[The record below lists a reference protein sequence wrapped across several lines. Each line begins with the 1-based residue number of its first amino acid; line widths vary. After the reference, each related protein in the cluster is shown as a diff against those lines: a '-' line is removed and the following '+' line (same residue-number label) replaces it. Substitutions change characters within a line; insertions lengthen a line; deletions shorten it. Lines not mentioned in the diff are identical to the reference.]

1 MPEAVFYCIGS
12 GLVRFVISAV
22 LLPLVIS
29 CVLPHIVYKAGE
41 VMDRKSELIKIFAPR
56 LRQVIARTEIEY
68 DDLQE
73 IRLRVNMP
81 LMMIYKNKEY
91 RLDSGGHLLTDENCG
106 QTEVVVTPEDIR
118 ETMALVSNYS
128 LYAYEDEIRQG
139 YITIRG
145 GHRVGIAGKII
156 LENER
161 IKSIQYISFMN
172 IRLSHQVKGC
182 ADRVLPYI
190 LRDGRLCHTLIISPP
205 CCGKTTMLRDII
217 RQVSGGGQSVGV
229 VDERSEIAA
238 CYLGIPQNEVGIRTD
253 VLDGCPK
260 AHGMLML
267 LRSMSPQIIAVDEI
281 GSQEDIRAIA
291 YVINCGCKLLATVHG
306 SSIEDLMSKPVL
318 SRLVREKLFERYI
331 VLNNRGR
338 IGNIEAV
345 YNEFGTN
352 LFFH

>member
-1 MPEAVFYCIGS
+1 MID
-12 GLVRFVISAV
+12 VIYGGR
-22 LLPLVIS
+22 
-29 CVLPHIVYKAGE
+29 PHIVYQAGE
-41 VMDRKSELIKIFAPR
+41 IMDKKAELIKIFPPG
-56 LRQVIARTEIEY
+56 LRKILEKVNVNY

-81 LMMIYKNKEY
+81 LMMVCKNEEFMFS
-91 RLDSGGHLLTDENCG
+91 SGGQLLKNDTG
-106 QTEVVVTPEDIR
+106 AYVVTPEDIR
-118 ETMALVSNYS
+118 QTMALVSNYS

-139 YITIRG
+139 FITIKG

-156 LENER
+156 VENEKV
-161 IKSIQYISFMN
+161 KSIQYISFMN

-182 ADRVLPYI
+182 ADKVMPYI
-190 LRDGRLCHTLIISPP
+190 LKDGHLCHTLIISPP
-205 CCGKTTMLRDII
+205 CCGKTTILRDII
-217 RQVSGGGQSVGV
+217 RQVSGSRYGQSVGV

-238 CYLGIPQNEVGIRTD
+238 CYLGIPQNELGIRTD

-267 LRSMSPQIIAVDEI
+267 LRSMSPRIIAVDEI
-281 GSQEDIRAIA
+281 GSQEDLEAIG

-306 SSIEDLMSKPVL
+306 NSVEDLMTKPVL
-318 SRLVREKLFERYI
+318 SRLVKERIFERYI
-331 VLNNRGR
+331 VLNNHGR

-352 LFFH
+352 LFYH

>member
-1 MPEAVFYCIGS
+1 
-12 GLVRFVISAV
+12 
-22 LLPLVIS
+22 
-29 CVLPHIVYKAGE
+29 
-41 VMDRKSELIKIFAPR
+41 MDRKNELIKIFAPK
-56 LRQVIARTEIEY
+56 LRQVLKQTDIKYE
-68 DDLQE
+68 DLQE

-81 LMMIYKNKEY
+81 LMIIYKNREY
-91 RLDSGGHLLTDENCG
+91 RLDYGGHLLAGINNE
-106 QTEVVVTPEDIR
+106 EESVVVTPDDVR

-139 YITIRG
+139 YITIKG

-182 ADRVLPYI
+182 ADTVLPYI
-190 LRDGRLCHTLIISPP
+190 LEDGRLCHTLIISPP

-306 SSIEDLMSKPVL
+306 SSVEDLMSKPVL
-318 SRLVREKLFERYI
+318 SRLVREKFFERYI
-331 VLNNRGR
+331 VLNNRGK